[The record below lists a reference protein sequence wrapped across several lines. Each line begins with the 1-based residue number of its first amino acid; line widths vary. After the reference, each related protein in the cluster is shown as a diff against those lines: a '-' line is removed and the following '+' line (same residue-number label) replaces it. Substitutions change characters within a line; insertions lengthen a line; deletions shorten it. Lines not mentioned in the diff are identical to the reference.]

1 MRLEVRTFAMASDIC
16 YEIKEVNC
24 SPYTVDADF
33 VEYSRPSSS
42 VADLCFR
49 DQWQP
54 LSYISP
60 CLTGKG
66 GGQWDEVEASGWP
79 GVRAARS
86 QMGLSGLPS
95 WCSDLCL
102 SVVSVTLQG
111 LIRMTNGTG
120 WKWRGAAV
128 QPPLQLCFLL
138 FFSLLPSLILLWGQP
153 VAVAWGHPRSHRE
166 ATGKGSDQPMPCD
179 WAILKMLH
187 PGQGLPEPW
196 LTFPQ
201 ETWARRA
208 PMEAAPDP

>member
-16 YEIKEVNC
+16 YEIKEVAQFSLHSWC
-24 SPYTVDADF
+24 RF

-66 GGQWDEVEASGWP
+66 RWTVRRKEAFHGH
-79 GVRAARS
+79 RAARS

-111 LIRMTNGTG
+111 LIRMTNGTV

-128 QPPLQLCFLL
+128 HKDTAALLPLLL
-138 FFSLLPSLILLWGQP
+138 SYPSLILLWGQP

-166 ATGKGSDQPMPCD
+166 ATWQGINGPANAMWLS
-179 WAILKMLH
+179 H
-187 PGQGLPEPW
+187 PKNASSTP
-196 LTFPQ
+196 
-201 ETWARRA
+201 ARPSGALADIPTR
-208 PMEAAPDP
+208 DLS